1 MDGAHYDAKHSV
13 ICIEPDSDT
22 NGYESDVYHAEQENS
37 ADKNWDIQP
46 DAHITDQ
53 MNAAATTPV
62 CESATTRIPEIY
74 KFHTKLA
81 KMAEHLADITTATL
95 RQGKFTEGDVEFSC
109 LI

>member
-1 MDGAHYDAKHSV
+1 
-13 ICIEPDSDT
+13 
-22 NGYESDVYHAEQENS
+22 
-37 ADKNWDIQP
+37 
-46 DAHITDQ
+46 

-62 CESATTRIPEIY
+62 SESATTHLPEIY

-95 RQGKFTEGDVEFSC
+95 RQGKFTEEDVEFSC